1 MSNLYEQ
8 KKKLLRTIKNLK
20 KKEILQQ
27 YKEEAHMEK
36 IDIKEPIIVKKSHYL
51 TIKSILFQSE

>member
-8 KKKLLRTIKNLK
+8 KKKLLRTVKALK

-27 YKEEAHMEK
+27 WKEEVHLEK
-36 IDIKEPIIVKKSHYL
+36 NANKEPIIVKKSHYL

>member
-20 KKEILQQ
+20 KKEIFQ
-27 YKEEAHMEK
+27 KSEEEAHMEK
-36 IDIKEPIIVKKSHYL
+36 IDNKEPIVKKSHYL